1 MKKYIYLLISAIN
14 IGLTALYIAM
24 SPKEIVPVHYNIT
37 GEADSFASKWTL
49 LFFSALPVVLG
60 IIYLIRGLCIKN
72 NKNIDSNKKYEN
84 KFILAIFLLLIII
97 VWFVIIICLN
107 DINNVSSF
115 IGPFFCLILG
125 ALVVYLS
132 NMFGKLKQNKVLGIK
147 INATLKSE
155 KVWKKTHKLSGY
167 LGVISGIIMIILGI
181 IGTFIGE
188 ASFIFFIIG
197 FFILIIMNVIIP
209 IVYAE
214 ILYSKEKK
222 LKIEG

>member
-14 IGLTALYIAM
+14 IGLNVLYIAV
-24 SPKEIVPVHYNIT
+24 SPNEIIPVHYNIT

-49 LFFSALPVVLG
+49 LFFSALPVVFC
-60 IIYLIRGLCIKN
+60 IIYLIRCLCIKN

-84 KFILAIFLLLIII
+84 KFILAIFLLFIII

-107 DINNVSSF
+107 DINNVSF
-115 IGPFFCLILG
+115 MGPFFCLILG

-155 KVWKKTHKLSGY
+155 TVWKKTHKLSGY

-188 ASFIFFIIG
+188 ASFILFIIG
-197 FFILIIMNVIIP
+197 FFIFIIMGVIIP